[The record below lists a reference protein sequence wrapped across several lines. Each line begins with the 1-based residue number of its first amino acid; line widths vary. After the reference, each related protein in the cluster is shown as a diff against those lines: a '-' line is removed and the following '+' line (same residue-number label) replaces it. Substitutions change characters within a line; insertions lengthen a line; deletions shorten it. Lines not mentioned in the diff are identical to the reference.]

1 MTNTEVMRRFYDEVN
16 AGNLGIIDELI
27 HDDLIEHDPI
37 APTPDK
43 EGVRQFFAMSL
54 AAFPDMRIQVLRTIA
69 EGDLVAAH
77 CLFEGTH
84 EGEFMGIPP
93 TGRRISVPVVDIV
106 RFRGGRAAEHWGVTD
121 TGVMMQQLGVVPPPG
136 GAPA

>member
-16 AGNLGIIDELI
+16 KGIIDELI

-54 AAFPDMRIQVLRTIA
+54 AAFPEMRIQVLRTIA
-69 EGDLVAAH
+69 EGDLVAA
-77 CLFEGTH
+77 TSSRARTRASSWASR
-84 EGEFMGIPP
+84 PP
-93 TGRRISVPVVDIV
+93 AVASACRWSTSSASAAGARPSTG
-106 RFRGGRAAEHWGVTD
+106 A
-121 TGVMMQQLGVVPPPG
+121 
-136 GAPA
+136 

>member
-54 AAFPDMRIQVLRTIA
+54 AAFPDMRIEVLQTVA
-69 EGDLVAAH
+69 EGDLVMAH

-84 EGEFMGIPP
+84 EGDFMGIPP

-106 RFRGGRAAEHWGVTD
+106 RFRDGRAAEHWGVTD
-121 TGVMMQQLGVVPPPG
+121 TGVDDAAAGRRSAAG

>member
-1 MTNTEVMRRFYDEVN
+1 VAVSNTDVMLRFYDEVN

-43 EGVRQFFAMSL
+43 DGVRQFFAMVKTG
-54 AAFPDMRIQVLRTIA
+54 FPDMRFEVLHTVA
-69 EGDLVAAH
+69 EGDLVMAH
-77 CLFEGTH
+77 GRIEGTH
-84 EGEFMGIPP
+84 DGDFMGIPA

-106 RFRGGRAAEHWGVTD
+106 RFRDGRAAEHWGVTD
-121 TGVMMQQLGVVPPPG
+121 TGAMMEQLGV
-136 GAPA
+136 APAP